1 LPAGAHLYLTRLVG
15 FKCNTVPALRI
26 DGRRL
31 QHSVQIAR
39 ALEELHPYPPL
50 YPADPESRARVEE
63 AEDWAEEMLQPI
75 GRHIFR
81 WGMANLPSQL
91 MPLFVREVQGFR
103 PVAPLALLER
113 PLIKRAAAQTG
124 GTEDNVRRHLN
135 ELPSRLD
142 RVDDLLAQGVIG
154 GEPRNAA
161 DFQVGTSVRLLLLF
175 EDLRPLVAYRP
186 AGDHARAIW
195 PDVGPEIPA
204 FLPLEWLPQDREPAP
219 R

>member
-1 LPAGAHLYLTRLVG
+1 
-15 FKCNTVPALRI
+15 
-26 DGRRL
+26 
-31 QHSVQIAR
+31 
-39 ALEELHPYPPL
+39 
-50 YPADPESRARVEE
+50 VEE
-63 AEDWAEEMLQPI
+63 AEDWAEAMLQPV

-81 WGMANLPSQL
+81 WGMANFPGQL

-103 PVAPLALLER
+103 PVAPLALIER

-124 GTEDNVRRHLN
+124 GTEDNVRLHLD

-142 RVDDLLAQGVIG
+142 RVDDLIARGVIG

-175 EDLRPLVAYRP
+175 EDLKPLVQDRP

-195 PDVGPEIPA
+195 PDIGPEIPA
-204 FLPLEWLPQDREPAP
+204 FLPHEWLPQYREPT
-219 R
+219 RL